1 MPLQRRL
8 FAGAV
13 SVLLYLAA
21 TSAQAVERREL
32 VEAIL
37 SRALLE
43 RGAMLA
49 CAQMGNA
56 KEETDVLSLGWK
68 KDLADAEKLLRE
80 LGYAENYVRTL
91 SNRFALDIGTPKFSD
106 RVALTRFCTM
116 LGDWKTRYFHLMLT
130 LPDMELKRALRR

>member
-13 SVLLYLAA
+13 SVLLYFAA
-21 TSAQAVERREL
+21 ASAQAVERRDL

-49 CAQMGNA
+49 CAQKDNL
-56 KEETDVLSLGWK
+56 KEDTDVLTLGWK

-80 LGYAENYVRTL
+80 LRYAEDYIRTL
-91 SNRFALDIGTPKFSD
+91 GTRFALDIGIPQFSD
-106 RVALTRFCTM
+106 QAALARFCTM
-116 LGDWKTRYFHLMLT
+116 LGDWKKRYFQLMFT
-130 LPDMELKRALRR
+130 LPDVELKRALRR